1 MIENW
6 HVHICISTLE
16 PKMHTKE
23 RVEFRVFSHNGLQP
37 VVAIHRG
44 GCFNNEKFY
53 YLSDEVV
60 IFNVQYRSRIR

>member
-1 MIENW
+1 
-6 HVHICISTLE
+6 
-16 PKMHTKE
+16 MHTKE

-37 VVAIHRG
+37 VVVIHRG

-53 YLSDEVV
+53 YLSYEVV